1 MKLQV
6 SLAKRSYPIF
16 INENAN
22 FYETVKSN
30 CPANKYII
38 ITNDTIAK
46 LYENHLSDWKRNLPD
61 ASVVVIPDGEKY
73 KNMKTLNFIMDEMFK
88 QNPDRKAAVI
98 AFGGGV
104 VGDIAGFAAS
114 MFLRGVNYIQ
124 VPTTLLSM
132 VDSSV
137 GGKTAVNHSSGKNLI
152 GSFYQ
157 PKMVW
162 IDTKFLETLPEREYL
177 AGCGEIAKYGY
188 IGGKKM
194 FEFITGGNDCHF
206 EKICARDKD
215 LCVEAIQKSI
225 EIKAKIVGKDE
236 TETGQRAL
244 LNFGHTFAHAFEKVY
259 GFGTLLHGEA
269 VVLGIDCE
277 VKLAERLGLLKK
289 KDVKVLSA
297 SLKILKKPNIPHKV
311 ASGAIYR
318 AMFSDKKK
326 ADGKLVFVL
335 PVACGK
341 SEIINNVDKK
351 NIISVLDE
359 EFGSWVF

>member
-1 MKLQV
+1 
-6 SLAKRSYPIF
+6 
-16 INENAN
+16 
-22 FYETVKSN
+22 
-30 CPANKYII
+30 
-38 ITNDTIAK
+38 
-46 LYENHLSDWKRNLPD
+46 
-61 ASVVVIPDGEKY
+61 
-73 KNMKTLNFIMDEMFK
+73 
-88 QNPDRKAAVI
+88 
-98 AFGGGV
+98 
-104 VGDIAGFAAS
+104 
-114 MFLRGVNYIQ
+114 
-124 VPTTLLSM
+124 
-132 VDSSV
+132 
-137 GGKTAVNHSSGKNLI
+137 
-152 GSFYQ
+152 
-157 PKMVW
+157 
-162 IDTKFLETLPEREYL
+162 
-177 AGCGEIAKYGY
+177 
-188 IGGKKM
+188 M
-194 FEFITGGNDCHF
+194 FEFITGGNGCHF

-297 SLKILKKPNIPHKV
+297 SLKILKKPSIPHKV

>member
-1 MKLQV
+1 MKLSV
-6 SLAKRSYPIF
+6 SLARRSYPIF
-16 INENAN
+16 INEKTD
-22 FYETVKSN
+22 FYEAVLTN
-30 CPANKYII
+30 CPASKYII
-38 ITNDTIAK
+38 VTNETIAN

-61 ASVVVIPDGEKY
+61 ASVIAVPDGEKY
-73 KNMKTLNFIMDEMFK
+73 KNMKTLNFILDEMFK
-88 QNPDRKAAVI
+88 LNPDRKSAVI

-104 VGDIAGFAAS
+104 VGDIAGFASS

-124 VPTTLLSM
+124 APTTLLSM

-137 GGKTAVNHSSGKNLI
+137 GGKTAVNHGSGKNLI

-188 IGGKKM
+188 IGGKKI
-194 FEFITGGNDCHF
+194 FDFTVENF
-206 EKICARDKD
+206 EKICARDEN
-215 LCVEAIQKSI
+215 LCVEAIKKSI
-225 EIKAKIVGKDE
+225 EIKAKIVAKDE
-236 TETGQRAL
+236 TETGLRAL

-259 GFGTLLHGEA
+259 GFGTILHGEA
-269 VVLGIDCE
+269 VALGIDCE
-277 VKLAERLGLLKK
+277 VKLATRMNLLSKNDAKK
-289 KDVKVLSA
+289 LNA
-297 SLKILKKPNIPHKV
+297 SLKILKKATVPHKV
-311 ASGAIYR
+311 AASAIYR

-335 PVACGK
+335 PVSAGK
-341 SEIINNVDKK
+341 CEIITNVDKK

-359 EFGSWVF
+359 EFDSWVF